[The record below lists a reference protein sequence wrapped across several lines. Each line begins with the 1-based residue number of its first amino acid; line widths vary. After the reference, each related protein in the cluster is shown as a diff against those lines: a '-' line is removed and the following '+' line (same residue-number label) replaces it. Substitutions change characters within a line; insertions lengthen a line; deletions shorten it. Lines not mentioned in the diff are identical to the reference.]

1 MLSYCCGGSLGRFCE
16 AWPEGCILRG
26 LHVCDVWAVAFVV
39 LCQQLQTKLCLT
51 SIAIF
56 SITTKPQAHRAAW
69 SSELQDTTTHAKTQG
84 TCDTPNPMQFHKWWI
99 FSNLKSWS
107 FWVLHVDNG
116 QSNGTSSFACG
127 DCHKNWWDLCR
138 KPTLWLQQTWLV
150 SELPL
155 GAQWACVVV
164 EEDPGCWQSKVK
176 HDG

>member
-127 DCHKNWWDLCR
+127 DCVTRTGGTFAGNQHFDCSRLDSYPSCHWVHSGL
-138 KPTLWLQQTWLV
+138 
-150 SELPL
+150 
-155 GAQWACVVV
+155 A
-164 EEDPGCWQSKVK
+164 
-176 HDG
+176 